1 MHPAYSIIF
10 FTTASGAGYGLLACL
25 GVSAA
30 LGLIEPGFWFRLV
43 SLGLSLVLVSAGLLS
58 SAAHLGRPER
68 AWRALSQWRSSWL
81 SREGVAS
88 IATFVPAGLFGLG
101 WVLLGRDG
109 GWTAA
114 AGLLSAIGAALTVCT
129 TAMIYASLTP
139 IAQWSSRFTL
149 PAYLI
154 FSAMT
159 GSVFFNALLWLFG
172 QGSTRVLVLAFALTA
187 LGWAWKF
194 ATWLHNDRLVL
205 ETTLNTA
212 TGLAGG
218 EVRSIEWPH
227 TEENYLLKEMGFR
240 IARKHAARLRLI
252 AQCLAFA
259 LPLFLLAAAF
269 VLSAMPWLAAGLSL
283 VALISQLAGMLVERW
298 LFFAEAKHTV
308 TLYYGR

>member
-109 GWTAA
+109 GWVAA

-159 GSVFFNALLWLFG
+159 GSVLFNALLWLFG

-240 IARKHAARLRLI
+240 IARKHAARLRLV